1 MKYLFLMTA
10 AMLVVFDVISSELI
24 VKVIDTQDQD
34 VNGIVVYARP
44 IEGIKHLPLNTNALL
59 INQKDK
65 KFSPYITVIQKGQPI
80 KFVNQDDITHHIYSV
95 SGENR
100 FEFKIQS
107 GVEQMTEPMLVAEEI
122 AMGCNIHD
130 WMSGYTLVVDTPYY
144 GKTDGSGQLT
154 FTLPNAGEY
163 VITAWHP
170 QLDVENNRISQI
182 VTVDDSINN
191 VTISLPKKL
200 LPIPEQKGQDEFNF
214 IEEY

>member
-1 MKYLFLMTA
+1 MTT
-10 AMLVVFDVISSELI
+10 AMLVMFDVLSSQLI
-24 VKVIDTQDQD
+24 VNVIDTRDKD
-34 VNGIVVYARP
+34 INDIVVYARP

-65 KFSPYITVIQKGQPI
+65 KFSPYITVLQKGQAI

-144 GKTDGSGQLT
+144 GKTDDLGQLT
-154 FTLPNAGEY
+154 FTLPHTGEY

-170 QLDVENNRISQI
+170 QLDVENNTISQL
-182 VTVDDSINN
+182 VTVDNSINN
-191 VTISLPKKL
+191 VTIALPKKL

>member
-1 MKYLFLMTA
+1 
-10 AMLVVFDVISSELI
+10 MLVMFDVLSSELI
-24 VKVIDTQDQD
+24 VKVIDIRDQD
-34 VNGIVVYARP
+34 VNDIVLYVRP
-44 IEGIKHLPLNTNALL
+44 IDGIKHLPLNTNALF

-65 KFSPYITVIQKGQPI
+65 KFSPYITVLQKGQAI

-100 FEFKIQS
+100 FEFKIKS
-107 GVEQMTEPMLVAEEI
+107 SVEQMTAPMLVAEEI

-144 GKTDGSGQLT
+144 GKTNGSGQLS
-154 FTLPNAGEY
+154 FTLPYAGEY
-163 VITAWHP
+163 LITAWHP
-170 QLDVENNRISQI
+170 QLDVENNRISQL
-182 VTVDDSINN
+182 VTIDNSIHNMK
-191 VTISLPKKL
+191 ISLPKKL

>member
-1 MKYLFLMTA
+1 MVT
-10 AMLVVFDVISSELI
+10 AMLVMFDVLSSELI
-24 VKVIDTQDQD
+24 VKVIDIRDQD
-34 VNGIVVYARP
+34 VNDIVLYVRP
-44 IEGIKHLPLNTNALL
+44 IDGIKHLPLNTNALF

-65 KFSPYITVIQKGQPI
+65 KFSPYITVLQKGQAI

-100 FEFKIQS
+100 FEFKIKS
-107 GVEQMTEPMLVAEEI
+107 SVEQMTAPMLVAEEI

-144 GKTDGSGQLT
+144 GKTNGSGQLS
-154 FTLPNAGEY
+154 FTLPYAGEY
-163 VITAWHP
+163 LITAWHP
-170 QLDVENNRISQI
+170 QLDVENNRISQL
-182 VTVDDSINN
+182 VTIDNSIHNMK
-191 VTISLPKKL
+191 ISLPKKL